1 VSSST
6 SGTVGTD
13 FAGFSYEK
21 WDIGNRLFTG
31 STPLVGA
38 FQRLGP
44 SLLRLGAN
52 YVDLTPWNS
61 TGSGG
66 SGSEIAPSDVDQLA
80 AFLKAT
86 GWKALYGI
94 GCFTNGNTASSQH
107 NTPAN
112 AASEAAYVAQ
122 ALGTSLWA
130 FEIGNEP
137 NHYNGDAETVSQFD
151 STFFDSFVSA
161 IKAAVPKAVFAGPG
175 PGHKDSFGVSF
186 ASAEGSKI
194 IALTDHYYYASAIPT
209 SKQPTV
215 PPASNLLTEATDVAS
230 EQAMR
235 NAQVSN
241 HIGQWRMTEANTY
254 FMGGLKGAS
263 DAFYAAL
270 WVLDFLYDMAAN
282 GGSGANIH
290 GGTTTQFGLNGT
302 LLYSPI
308 DFGTPAGSTPVNL
321 RPLYYGMYLFT
332 LAGPGALHTASVSG
346 GLNITAYGIGNNV
359 ILVNKTSNALA
370 ATVNLPAAPRSAAQI
385 VLTAPMLSST
395 SGQMVGGASISVDG
409 SVSPQAR
416 TCSISGNSVLAV
428 VPGNSAAVLITS

>member
-44 SLLRLGAN
+44 SLLRLGGN
-52 YVDLTPWNS
+52 FVDLTPWKS
-61 TGSGG
+61 SGAGG

-94 GCFTNGNTASSQH
+94 GCFTNGNAAGSTQ

-112 AASEAAYVAQ
+112 AASEAAYVAK
-122 ALGTSLWA
+122 ALGSSLWA

-137 NHYNGDAETVSQFD
+137 NHYNGNAETVSQFD
-151 STFFDSFVSA
+151 STFFNSFVSA
-161 IKAAVPKAVFAGPG
+161 IKAAVPNAVFAGPG
-175 PGHKDSFGVSF
+175 PGHSDPFGVSF

-194 IALTDHYYYASAIPT
+194 IALTDHYYVDNA
-209 SKQPTV
+209 KLN
-215 PPASNLLTEATDVAS
+215 PPATEVLTTTTDVTSA
-230 EQAMR
+230 QAMR
-235 NAQVSN
+235 NAQVAHS
-241 HIGQWRMTEANTY
+241 IPQWRMTEANTFY
-254 FMGGLKGAS
+254 MGGLKNAS

-270 WVLDFLYDMAAN
+270 WVLDFLYDMAVN

-290 GGTTTQFGLNGT
+290 GGTTSQFGLNGT

-308 DFGTPAGSTPVNL
+308 DFGSPAGSTPVAL

-346 GLNITAYGIGNNV
+346 GGNITAYGVGGNV
-359 ILVNKTSNALA
+359 ILVNKTSSALA
-370 ATVNLPAAPRSAAQI
+370 ATVNLPTAPTSAKQI
-385 VLTAPMLSST
+385 VLTAPGLSST
-395 SGQMVGGASISVDG
+395 SGQTVGGASIAVDG
-409 SVSPQAR
+409 SVSPQAS
-416 TCSISGNSVLAV
+416 TCSVSGSSVLVV

>member
-1 VSSST
+1 VSSSA

-31 STPLVGA
+31 STPLVGL

-44 SLLRLGAN
+44 SLLRLGGN

-66 SGSEIAPSDVDQLA
+66 SGSEIAPSDIDQLA
-80 AFLKAT
+80 AFLQAT

-94 GCFTNGNTASSQH
+94 GCFTNGNSASSTH

-112 AASEAAYVAQ
+112 AASEAAYVAGK
-122 ALGTSLWA
+122 LGSSLWA

-137 NHYNGDAETVSQFD
+137 NHYNGNVETVSQFD
-151 STFFDSFVSA
+151 STFFNPFVSA
-161 IKAAVPKAVFAGPG
+161 IKAAVPNAVFAGPG
-175 PGHKDSFGVSF
+175 PGHSDPFGVSF
-186 ASAEGSKI
+186 ASAEGSKL
-194 IALTDHYYYASAIPT
+194 IALTDHYYVDNAQAS
-209 SKQPTV
+209 
-215 PPASNLLTEATDVAS
+215 PAPSASEVLTTTTDVTSAK
-230 EQAMR
+230 AMR
-235 NAQVSN
+235 SAQVANS
-241 HIGQWRMTEANTY
+241 ISQWRMTEANTFY
-254 FMGGLKGAS
+254 MGGLQGAS

-270 WVLDFLYDMAAN
+270 WVLDFLYDMAVN

-290 GGTTTQFGLNGT
+290 GGTTTQFKLDGT

-308 DFGTPAGSTPVNL
+308 DFGSPAGSTPVAL

-346 GLNITAYGIGNNV
+346 GGNITAYGIGNNV
-359 ILVNKTSNALA
+359 ILVNKTSSALA
-370 ATVNLPAAPRSAAQI
+370 ATVNLPTAPSSAKQI
-385 VLTAPMLSST
+385 VLTAPKLTST
-395 SGQMVGGASISVDG
+395 SGQTVGGASIALDG
-409 SVSPQAR
+409 SVSPQAS
-416 TCSISGNSVLAV
+416 TCSVSGSSVLVV

>member
-1 VSSST
+1 MSSST

-44 SLLRLGAN
+44 SLLRLGGN
-52 YVDLTPWNS
+52 FVDLTPWKS
-61 TGSGG
+61 SGAGG

-94 GCFTNGNTASSQH
+94 GCFTNGNAAGSTQ

-112 AASEAAYVAQ
+112 AASEAAYVAK
-122 ALGTSLWA
+122 ALGSSLWA

-137 NHYNGDAETVSQFD
+137 NHYNGNAETVSQFD
-151 STFFDSFVSA
+151 STFFNSFVSA
-161 IKAAVPKAVFAGPG
+161 IKAAVPNAVFAGPG
-175 PGHKDSFGVSF
+175 PGHSDPFGVSF

-194 IALTDHYYYASAIPT
+194 IALTDHYYVDNA
-209 SKQPTV
+209 KLN
-215 PPASNLLTEATDVAS
+215 PPATEVLTTTTDVTSA
-230 EQAMR
+230 QAMR
-235 NAQVSN
+235 NAQVAHS
-241 HIGQWRMTEANTY
+241 IPQWRMTEANTFY
-254 FMGGLKGAS
+254 MGGLKNAS

-270 WVLDFLYDMAAN
+270 WVLDFLYDMAVN

-290 GGTTTQFGLNGT
+290 GGTTSQFGLNGT

-308 DFGTPAGSTPVNL
+308 DFGSPAGSTPVAL

-346 GLNITAYGIGNNV
+346 GGNITAYGVGGNV
-359 ILVNKTSNALA
+359 ILVNKTSSALA
-370 ATVNLPAAPRSAAQI
+370 ATVNLPTAPTSAKQI
-385 VLTAPMLSST
+385 VLTAPGLSST
-395 SGQMVGGASISVDG
+395 SGQTVGGASIAVDG
-409 SVSPQAR
+409 SVSPQAS
-416 TCSISGNSVLAV
+416 TCSVSGSSVLVV